1 MWTQKQTIIVSR
13 KLMVNPNDV
22 DELRPIE
29 NLIIDMDGVLYRGDE
44 AIPGVEEFFTFLRER
59 PIDFILATNNST
71 RTAQQFVGKLAR
83 MGVEVALSEIL
94 TSSQATAMY
103 LETLTPRW
111 TKVYVIGEEGLE
123 TAVRERG
130 YILSG
135 DGAEFVVVGMDRRL
149 TYEKLKVATLLIRG
163 GAKFIGSNP
172 DKTLPT
178 EAGLIPGAGTML
190 AALEASTDVTPTI
203 IGKPERTL
211 FEMALAK
218 LGGTQW
224 DTAVIGDR
232 LETDILG
239 GSNAGLTTIAVL
251 SGAATRQDVDNAPVK
266 PDLVF
271 EDIGHLHKAWL
282 QL

>member
-1 MWTQKQTIIVSR
+1 MQ
-13 KLMVNPNDV
+13 NDTAR
-22 DELRPIE
+22 LRSIE

-44 AIPGVEEFFTFLRER
+44 AIPGAKEFFAFLRER
-59 PIDFILATNNST
+59 PIGFVLATNNST
-71 RTAQQFVGKLAR
+71 RTAQQYVDKLAR
-83 MGVEVALSEIL
+83 MGMKVTLSEIL

-103 LETLTPRW
+103 LETLAPPG

-130 YILSG
+130 YMISE

-163 GAKFIGSNP
+163 GARFIGSNP

-178 EAGLIPGAGTML
+178 EAGFIPGAGAMQ
-190 AALEASTDVTPTI
+190 AALEASTDVAPTI
-203 IGKPERTL
+203 VGKPERTI
-211 FEMALAK
+211 FELALAK
-218 LGGTQW
+218 LGSRKE
-224 DTAVIGDR
+224 DTAIVGDR
-232 LETDILG
+232 LDTDVLG
-239 GSNAGLTTIAVL
+239 GYNAGLMTILVL
-251 SGAATRQDVDNAPVK
+251 SGATNRQDVDSALVR

-271 EDIGHLHKAWL
+271 EDVRHLHEAWL

>member
-1 MWTQKQTIIVSR
+1 MA
-13 KLMVNPNDV
+13 NPNDV
-22 DELRPIE
+22 DKLRPIE

-44 AIPGVEEFFTFLRER
+44 AIPGMEEFFAFLRER
-59 PIDFILATNNST
+59 PIGFILATNNST
-71 RTAQQFVGKLAR
+71 GTAQQFVDKLAR
-83 MGVEVALSEIL
+83 MGVEVALSKIL

-103 LETLTPRW
+103 LETLTPPG

-130 YILSG
+130 YIISG

-178 EAGLIPGAGTML
+178 EEGLIPGAGTML
-190 AALEASTDVTPTI
+190 AALEASTDVVPTI

-211 FEMALAK
+211 FELALAK
-218 LGGTQW
+218 LGSTREN
-224 DTAVIGDR
+224 TAVIGDR

-239 GSNAGLTTIAVL
+239 GYNAGLTTILVL
-251 SGAATRQDVDNAPVK
+251 SGVSSRQDMDSTPVK

-271 EDIGHLHKAWL
+271 EDIGHLCQVWL